1 MKTFYTVLANNLIAG
16 ITTNLVWFALVFWI
30 YLATHSVM
38 ATAFVSGCYM
48 LCNAVFSLVAGTLV
62 DKHHKKRV
70 MLAASGVTL
79 VCYLLAGMIFLTV
92 GEKNLQS
99 LTSVPFWIFSLFLL
113 IGAVV
118 TNLRSIAVST
128 LVTLLVAKKERDK
141 ANGLV
146 GAVNGVGFM
155 VTSFLSGLAI
165 GFLGMGYTIGIGVV
179 LTIITLLH
187 MLSIAISEK
196 KIVHDLHLA
205 GKHIDI
211 KGSLHAIREVPGLG
225 ALMVFTVFNNFIG
238 GVFMA
243 LMDPYGLQLFPV
255 TVWGS
260 MLALSSTGFIVG
272 GIAVNKRGL
281 GKNPL
286 KTLLLI
292 NLAAAIVGLF
302 FAVREIGLLFVFGM
316 FVYMCLMPVAEAA
329 EQTVLQRVVPFAKQG
344 RVFGFGQSLESAA
357 SPLTAFAIGPLA
369 EYWIIPYMKHDGQ
382 RIFQW
387 LLGTGSARG
396 IALIFM
402 AASLI
407 MIGATIVAFRSK
419 AYKILYG
426 SYKNA

>member
-1 MKTFYTVLANNLIAG
+1 
-16 ITTNLVWFALVFWI
+16 
-30 YLATHSVM
+30 
-38 ATAFVSGCYM
+38 
-48 LCNAVFSLVAGTLV
+48 
-62 DKHHKKRV
+62 
-70 MLAASGVTL
+70 
-79 VCYLLAGMIFLTV
+79 
-92 GEKNLQS
+92 
-99 LTSVPFWIFSLFLL
+99 
-113 IGAVV
+113 
-118 TNLRSIAVST
+118 
-128 LVTLLVAKKERDK
+128 
-141 ANGLV
+141 
-146 GAVNGVGFM
+146 
-155 VTSFLSGLAI
+155 
-165 GFLGMGYTIGIGVV
+165 
-179 LTIITLLH
+179 
-187 MLSIAISEK
+187 
-196 KIVHDLHLA
+196 
-205 GKHIDI
+205 
-211 KGSLHAIREVPGLG
+211 
-225 ALMVFTVFNNFIG
+225 
-238 GVFMA
+238 MA